1 VLGAAGCEILGFDD
15 DWAALG
21 LVGETVRTVTQTS
34 AGLFAGTSTGVVYRF
49 GEAAGWEPVAEF
61 DVPVSAMVEG
71 EGDGP
76 RLLVGL
82 RSGPQPG
89 ADALYASRDEGHTW
103 EPTGGQYAGE
113 RVYSLAADPLNPA
126 RVFWGMTSAIARSDD
141 GGRTWTAVHGQLT
154 GVLAK
159 GVLDL
164 SIDPVRAGWVW
175 AVQRGAMEGVSL
187 VVSEDGGDTWTYKPA
202 LVSGTPYTIG
212 GAVLPDPFV
221 DGRVWGAGTGPMR
234 SEDWGETWVRLDD
247 IPWSVFG
254 FAERNGTVFAL
265 GAEFRGDDVGELRV
279 ARLEGDRWVSL
290 DVPGAA
296 GAATAGTFD
305 AEGRLVVATRNGVWR
320 WEVR

>member
-1 VLGAAGCEILGFDD
+1 
-15 DWAALG
+15 
-21 LVGETVRTVTQTS
+21 VRAVAQTS
-34 AGLFAGTSTGVVYRF
+34 AGLLAGTSTGVVYRF
-49 GEAAGWEPVAEF
+49 AEAAGWEPVAEF
-61 DVPVSAMVEG
+61 DVPVSAMVEA
-71 EGDGP
+71 ERDGP

-141 GGRTWTAVHGQLT
+141 GGRTWTVVHGQLT
-154 GVLAK
+154 GLVAK
-159 GVLDL
+159 GILELRV
-164 SIDPVRAGWVW
+164 DPVRAEWVW
-175 AVQRGAMEGVSL
+175 AIQQSVMEGVSL
-187 VVSEDGGDTWTYKPA
+187 LVSEDGGDTWTYKPA
-202 LVSGTPYTIG
+202 LVSGTPNTIG

-221 DGRVWGAGTGPMR
+221 DGRVWGAGTGPVR
-234 SEDWGETWVRLDD
+234 SEDWGETWTRLDD
-247 IPWSVFG
+247 VSWWLGLFVQ
-254 FAERNGTVFAL
+254 ADGTVFGL
-265 GAEFRGDDVGELRV
+265 GSEFDGDDVGELRV
-279 ARLEGDRWVSL
+279 ASLDADRWINL

-320 WEVR
+320 RAVR